1 MTTREFA
8 CPHCSFVIRS
18 ENEDEVIEM
27 VQRHA
32 DEIHGTSMKEDDVR
46 GAWMTG

>member
-1 MTTREFA
+1 MTTREFT
-8 CPHCSFVIRS
+8 CPHCSFMVRS
-18 ENEDEVIEM
+18 ENEEEVVEV

-32 DEIHGTSMKEDDVR
+32 TETHGTSMTEDDIR